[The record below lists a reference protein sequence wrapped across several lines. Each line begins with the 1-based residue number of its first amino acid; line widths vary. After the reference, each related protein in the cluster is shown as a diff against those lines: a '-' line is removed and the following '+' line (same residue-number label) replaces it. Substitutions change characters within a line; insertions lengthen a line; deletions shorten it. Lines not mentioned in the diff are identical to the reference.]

1 MKARLYT
8 YRVLLLLL
16 LAGYTSFAQD
26 EKVGARI
33 DAAQITVG
41 DQARL
46 FVEAQHNPATSKLQW
61 AAIPDTFNGLE
72 IAEKGKIDTIKNGN
86 LVTYKQRLL
95 ITGFDSGMHVVPRF
109 IFTVLPYNGAP
120 QTLLTD
126 SFPILVQPVAV
137 DTTKPFKGIKD
148 VMAVE
153 YSWLDYLGYI
163 ILGWMLLGVI
173 IGIILNRRQ
182 RRKYRNLP
190 KYVPAG
196 TKETPNEKAL
206 RTLSELEQQKLW
218 ENNNPKE
225 YHTQLVDILRIYIE
239 ERFGENVMELTSDE
253 ILHKVALHREM
264 TTHRMLLTNIF
275 YIADLAKFAKAQPT
289 PQEHMAAIDYA
300 KQFIMATKP
309 VVVVEPQNPPTAS

>member
-72 IAEKGKIDTIKNGN
+72 VVEKGKIDTIKNGN
-86 LVTYKQRLL
+86 IITYKQRVL

-109 IFTVLPYNGAP
+109 IFTVLPNSGTP
-120 QTLLTD
+120 QTLQTD
-126 SFPILVQPVAV
+126 SFPILLQPVAV

-148 VMAVE
+148 IVGVE
-153 YSWLDYLGYI
+153 SSWKDYIGYI
-163 ILGWMLLGVI
+163 IGGILLAVLIAVVI
-173 IGIILNRRQ
+173 VYL
-182 RRKYRNLP
+182 RKR
-190 KYVPAG
+190 KQPAPAPIPEG
-196 TKETPNEKAL
+196 PKETPNEKAIRL
-206 RTLSELEQQKLW
+206 LNELEQQKLW

-225 YHTQLVDILRIYIE
+225 YHTQLVDILRIYME
-239 ERFGENVMELTSDE
+239 ERFGVNVMELTSDE
-253 ILHKVALHREM
+253 ILHKVALHKEM
-264 TTHRMLLTNIF
+264 TSHRMLLSNIF

-289 PQEHMAAIDYA
+289 PQEHMAAMDYA

>member
-16 LAGYTSFAQD
+16 LAGYTSFAQE
-26 EKVGARI
+26 EKAGARI

-61 AAIPDTFNGLE
+61 ASIPDTFNGLE
-72 IAEKGKIDTIKNGN
+72 VVEKGKIDTIKNGN
-86 LVTYKQRLL
+86 IITYKQRLL

-109 IFTVLPYNGAP
+109 IFTVLPNSGTP
-120 QTLLTD
+120 TTLQTD

-148 VMAVE
+148 IVGVE
-153 YSWLDYLGYI
+153 SSWKDYIGYI
-163 ILGWMLLGVI
+163 IGGILLAVLIAVVI
-173 IGIILNRRQ
+173 VYL
-182 RRKYRNLP
+182 RKR
-190 KYVPAG
+190 KQPAPAPIPEG
-196 TKETPNEKAL
+196 PKETPNEKAIRL
-206 RTLSELEQQKLW
+206 LVELEQQKLW

-225 YHTQLVDILRIYIE
+225 YHTQLVDILRIYME
-239 ERFGENVMELTSDE
+239 ERFGVNVMELTSDE
-253 ILHKVALHREM
+253 ILHKVALHKEM
-264 TTHRMLLTNIF
+264 TSHRMLLSNIF

-289 PQEHMAAIDYA
+289 PQEHMAAMDYA
-300 KQFIMATKP
+300 KQFILATKP
-309 VVVVEPQNPPTAS
+309 VVVVEPQNPPAAS

>member
-16 LAGYTSFAQD
+16 LAGYTSFAQE
-26 EKVGARI
+26 EKAGARI

-41 DQARL
+41 DHARL

-72 IAEKGKIDTIKNGN
+72 VVEKGKIDTIKNGN
-86 LVTYKQRLL
+86 IITYKQRVL

-109 IFTVLPYNGAP
+109 IFTVLPNSGTP
-120 QTLLTD
+120 QTLQTD

-148 VMAVE
+148 IVGVE
-153 YSWLDYLGYI
+153 SSWKDYIGYI
-163 ILGWMLLGVI
+163 IGGILLAVLIAVVI
-173 IGIILNRRQ
+173 VYL
-182 RRKYRNLP
+182 RKR
-190 KYVPAG
+190 KQPAPAPIPEG
-196 TKETPNEKAL
+196 PKETPNEKAIRL
-206 RTLSELEQQKLW
+206 LVELEQQKLW

-225 YHTQLVDILRIYIE
+225 YHTQLVDILRIYME
-239 ERFGENVMELTSDE
+239 ERFGVNVMELTSDE
-253 ILHKVALHREM
+253 ILHKVALHKEM
-264 TTHRMLLTNIF
+264 TSHRMLLSNIF

-309 VVVVEPQNPPTAS
+309 VVVVEPQNPPAAS

>member
-1 MKARLYT
+1 MKARIYT

-16 LAGYTSFAQD
+16 LAGYTSFAQE
-26 EKVGARI
+26 EKAGARI

-72 IAEKGKIDTIKNGN
+72 VVEKGKIDTIKNGN
-86 LVTYKQRLL
+86 IVTYKQRVL

-109 IFTVLPYNGAP
+109 IFTVLPNSGTP
-120 QTLLTD
+120 QTLQTD

-148 VMAVE
+148 IVGVE
-153 YSWLDYLGYI
+153 SSWKDYIGYI
-163 ILGWMLLGVI
+163 IGGILLAVLIAVVI
-173 IGIILNRRQ
+173 VYL
-182 RRKYRNLP
+182 RKR
-190 KYVPAG
+190 KQPAPAPIPEG
-196 TKETPNEKAL
+196 PKETPNEKAIRL
-206 RTLSELEQQKLW
+206 LVELEQQKLW

-225 YHTQLVDILRIYIE
+225 YHTQLVDILRIYME
-239 ERFGENVMELTSDE
+239 ERFGVNVMELTSDE
-253 ILHKVALHREM
+253 ILHKVALHKEM
-264 TTHRMLLTNIF
+264 TSHRMLLSNIF

-289 PQEHMAAIDYA
+289 PQEHMAAMDYA

-309 VVVVEPQNPPTAS
+309 VVVVEPQNPPAAS

>member
-16 LAGYTSFAQD
+16 LAGYTSFAQE

-72 IAEKGKIDTIKNGN
+72 VVEKGKIDTIKNGN
-86 LVTYKQRLL
+86 IVTYKQRVL

-109 IFTVLPYNGAP
+109 IFTVLPNSGIP
-120 QTLLTD
+120 QTLQTD

-148 VMAVE
+148 IVGVE
-153 YSWLDYLGYI
+153 SSWKDYIGYI
-163 ILGWMLLGVI
+163 IGGILLAVLIAVVI
-173 IGIILNRRQ
+173 VYL
-182 RRKYRNLP
+182 RKRKQLA
-190 KYVPAG
+190 PAPIPEG
-196 TKETPNEKAL
+196 PKETPNEKAL
-206 RTLSELEQQKLW
+206 RLLGELEQQKLW

-225 YHTQLVDILRIYIE
+225 YHTQLVDILRIYME
-239 ERFGENVMELTSDE
+239 ERFGVNVMELTSDE
-253 ILHKVALHREM
+253 ILQKVALHKEM
-264 TTHRMLLTNIF
+264 TSHRMLLSNIF

-289 PQEHMAAIDYA
+289 PQEHMAAMDYA

>member
-16 LAGYTSFAQD
+16 LAGYTSFAQE

-72 IAEKGKIDTIKNGN
+72 VVEKGKIDTIKNGN
-86 LVTYKQRLL
+86 IVTYKQRVL

-109 IFTVLPYNGAP
+109 IFTVLPNSGTP
-120 QTLLTD
+120 QTLQTD
-126 SFPILVQPVAV
+126 SFPILVQPLAV

-148 VMAVE
+148 IVGVE
-153 YSWLDYLGYI
+153 SSWKDYIGYI
-163 ILGWMLLGVI
+163 IGGILLAVLIAVI
-173 IGIILNRRQ
+173 IVYL
-182 RRKYRNLP
+182 RKR
-190 KYVPAG
+190 KQPAPAPIPEG
-196 TKETPNEKAL
+196 PKETPNEKAIRL
-206 RTLSELEQQKLW
+206 LVELEQQKLW

-225 YHTQLVDILRIYIE
+225 YHTQLVDILRLYME
-239 ERFGENVMELTSDE
+239 ERFGVNVMELTSDE
-253 ILHKVALHREM
+253 ILQKVALHKEM
-264 TTHRMLLTNIF
+264 TSHRMLLTNIF

-289 PQEHMAAIDYA
+289 PQEHMAAMDYA

>member
-16 LAGYTSFAQD
+16 LAGYTSFAQE
-26 EKVGARI
+26 EKAGARI

-72 IAEKGKIDTIKNGN
+72 VVEKGKIDTIKNGN
-86 LVTYKQRLL
+86 IVTYKQRVL

-109 IFTVLPYNGAP
+109 IFTVLPNSGTP
-120 QTLLTD
+120 QTLQTD

-148 VMAVE
+148 IVGVE
-153 YSWLDYLGYI
+153 SSWKDYIGYI
-163 ILGWMLLGVI
+163 IGGILLAVLIAVVI
-173 IGIILNRRQ
+173 VYL
-182 RRKYRNLP
+182 RKR
-190 KYVPAG
+190 KQPAPAPIPEG
-196 TKETPNEKAL
+196 PKETPNEKAIRL
-206 RTLSELEQQKLW
+206 LNELEQQKLW

-225 YHTQLVDILRIYIE
+225 YHTQLVDILRIYME
-239 ERFGENVMELTSDE
+239 ERFGVNVMELTSDE
-253 ILHKVALHREM
+253 ILHKVALHKEM
-264 TTHRMLLTNIF
+264 TSHRMLLSNIF

-289 PQEHMAAIDYA
+289 PQEHMAAMDYA

>member
-16 LAGYTSFAQD
+16 LAGSTSFAQE

-61 AAIPDTFNGLE
+61 AVIPDTFNGLE
-72 IAEKGKIDTIKNGN
+72 VVEKGKIDTVKNGSI
-86 LVTYKQRLL
+86 VTYKQRVL

-109 IFTVLPYNGAP
+109 IFTVLPNSGTP
-120 QTLLTD
+120 QTLQTD

-148 VMAVE
+148 IVGVE
-153 YSWLDYLGYI
+153 SSWKDYIGYI
-163 ILGWMLLGVI
+163 IGGILLAVLIAVVI
-173 IGIILNRRQ
+173 VYL
-182 RRKYRNLP
+182 RKR
-190 KYVPAG
+190 KHAPAPIPEG
-196 TKETPNEKAL
+196 PKETPNEKAIRL
-206 RTLSELEQQKLW
+206 LVELEQQKLW

-225 YHTQLVDILRIYIE
+225 YHTQLVDILRMYME
-239 ERFGENVMELTSDE
+239 ERFGVNVMELTSDE
-253 ILHKVALHREM
+253 ILQKVALHKEM
-264 TTHRMLLTNIF
+264 TSHRMLLTNIF

-289 PQEHMAAIDYA
+289 PQEHMAAMDYA

>member
-72 IAEKGKIDTIKNGN
+72 VVEKGKIDTIKNGN
-86 LVTYKQRLL
+86 IVTYKQRVL

-109 IFTVLPYNGAP
+109 IFTVLPNSGTP
-120 QTLLTD
+120 QTLQTD

-148 VMAVE
+148 IVGVE
-153 YSWLDYLGYI
+153 SSWKDYIGYI
-163 ILGWMLLGVI
+163 IGGILLALLIAVVI
-173 IGIILNRRQ
+173 VYL
-182 RRKYRNLP
+182 RKRKQPAPAPIPEGP
-190 KYVPAG
+190 KEA
-196 TKETPNEKAL
+196 PNEKAIRL
-206 RTLSELEQQKLW
+206 LDELEQQKLW

-225 YHTQLVDILRIYIE
+225 YHTQLVDILRIYME
-239 ERFGENVMELTSDE
+239 ERFGVNVMELTSDE
-253 ILHKVALHREM
+253 ILHKVALHKEM
-264 TTHRMLLTNIF
+264 TSHRMLLSNIF

-289 PQEHMAAIDYA
+289 PQEHMAAMDYA
-300 KQFIMATKP
+300 KQFIIATKP

>member
-16 LAGYTSFAQD
+16 LAGYTSFAQE
-26 EKVGARI
+26 EKAGARI

-72 IAEKGKIDTIKNGN
+72 VVEKGKIDTIKNGN
-86 LVTYKQRLL
+86 IVTYKQRLL

-109 IFTVLPYNGAP
+109 IFTVLPNSGTP
-120 QTLLTD
+120 TTLQTD

-148 VMAVE
+148 IVGVE
-153 YSWLDYLGYI
+153 SSWKDYIGYI
-163 ILGWMLLGVI
+163 IGGILLAVLIAVVI
-173 IGIILNRRQ
+173 VYL
-182 RRKYRNLP
+182 RKR
-190 KYVPAG
+190 KQPAPAPIPEG
-196 TKETPNEKAL
+196 PKETPNEKAIRL
-206 RTLSELEQQKLW
+206 LVELEQQKLW

-225 YHTQLVDILRIYIE
+225 YHTQLVDILRIYME
-239 ERFGENVMELTSDE
+239 ERFGVNVMELTSDE
-253 ILHKVALHREM
+253 ILHKVALHKEM
-264 TTHRMLLTNIF
+264 TSHRMLLSNIF

>member
-16 LAGYTSFAQD
+16 LAGYTSFAQE

-72 IAEKGKIDTIKNGN
+72 VVEKGKIDTIKNGN
-86 LVTYKQRLL
+86 IVTYKQRVL

-109 IFTVLPYNGAP
+109 IFTVLSNSGTP
-120 QTLLTD
+120 QMLQTD

-148 VMAVE
+148 IVGVE
-153 YSWLDYLGYI
+153 SSWKDYIGYI
-163 ILGWMLLGVI
+163 IGGILLAVLIAVI
-173 IGIILNRRQ
+173 IVYL
-182 RRKYRNLP
+182 RKR
-190 KYVPAG
+190 KQPAPAPIPEG
-196 TKETPNEKAL
+196 PKETPNEKAL
-206 RTLSELEQQKLW
+206 RLLGELEQQKLW

-225 YHTQLVDILRIYIE
+225 YHTQLVDILRIYME
-239 ERFGENVMELTSDE
+239 ERFGVNVMELTSDE
-253 ILHKVALHREM
+253 ILQKVALHKEM
-264 TTHRMLLTNIF
+264 TSHRMLLTNIF

-289 PQEHMAAIDYA
+289 PQEHMAAMDYA

-309 VVVVEPQNPPTAS
+309 VVVVEPQNPSAAS

>member
-1 MKARLYT
+1 MKARIYT

-16 LAGYTSFAQD
+16 LAGYTSFAQE
-26 EKVGARI
+26 EKAGARI

-72 IAEKGKIDTIKNGN
+72 VVEKGKIDTIKNGN
-86 LVTYKQRLL
+86 IITYKQRLL

-109 IFTVLPYNGAP
+109 IFTVLPNSGTP
-120 QTLLTD
+120 QTLQTD

-148 VMAVE
+148 IVGVE
-153 YSWLDYLGYI
+153 SSWKDYIGYI
-163 ILGWMLLGVI
+163 IGGILLAVLIAVVI
-173 IGIILNRRQ
+173 VYL
-182 RRKYRNLP
+182 RKR
-190 KYVPAG
+190 KQPAPAPIPEG
-196 TKETPNEKAL
+196 PKETSNEKAIRL
-206 RTLSELEQQKLW
+206 LVELEQQKLW

-225 YHTQLVDILRIYIE
+225 YHTQLVDILRIYME
-239 ERFGENVMELTSDE
+239 ERFGVHVMELTSDE
-253 ILHKVALHREM
+253 ILHKVALHKEM
-264 TTHRMLLTNIF
+264 TSHRMLLSNIF

-289 PQEHMAAIDYA
+289 PQEHMAAMDYA

-309 VVVVEPQNPPTAS
+309 VVVVEPQNPPAAS

>member
-1 MKARLYT
+1 MKVRLYT

-16 LAGYTSFAQD
+16 LAGSTSFAQE

-61 AAIPDTFNGLE
+61 AVIPDTFNGLE
-72 IAEKGKIDTIKNGN
+72 VVEKGKIDTVKNGSI
-86 LVTYKQRLL
+86 VTYKQRVL

-109 IFTVLPYNGAP
+109 IFTVLPNSGTP
-120 QTLLTD
+120 QTLQTD

-148 VMAVE
+148 IVGVE
-153 YSWLDYLGYI
+153 SSWKDYIGYI
-163 ILGWMLLGVI
+163 IGGILLAVLIAVVI
-173 IGIILNRRQ
+173 VYL
-182 RRKYRNLP
+182 RKR
-190 KYVPAG
+190 KHAPAPIPEG
-196 TKETPNEKAL
+196 PKETPNEKAIRL
-206 RTLSELEQQKLW
+206 LVELEQQKLW

-225 YHTQLVDILRIYIE
+225 YHTQLVDILRMYME
-239 ERFGENVMELTSDE
+239 ERFGVNVMELTSDE
-253 ILHKVALHREM
+253 ILQKVALHKEM
-264 TTHRMLLTNIF
+264 TSHRMLLTNIF

-289 PQEHMAAIDYA
+289 PQEHMAAMDYA

>member
-109 IFTVLPYNGAP
+109 IFTVLPNSGTP
-120 QTLLTD
+120 QTLQTD

-148 VMAVE
+148 IVGVE
-153 YSWLDYLGYI
+153 SSWKDYIGYI
-163 ILGWMLLGVI
+163 IGGILLAVLIAVVI
-173 IGIILNRRQ
+173 VYL
-182 RRKYRNLP
+182 RKR
-190 KYVPAG
+190 KQPAPAPIPEG
-196 TKETPNEKAL
+196 PKETPNEKAIRL
-206 RTLSELEQQKLW
+206 LNELEQQKLW

-225 YHTQLVDILRIYIE
+225 YHTQLVDILRIYME
-239 ERFGENVMELTSDE
+239 ERFGVNVMELTSDE
-253 ILHKVALHREM
+253 ILHKVALHKEM
-264 TTHRMLLTNIF
+264 TSHRMLLSNIF
-275 YIADLAKFAKAQPT
+275 YTADLAKFAKAQPT
-289 PQEHMAAIDYA
+289 PQEHMAAMDYA

>member
-16 LAGYTSFAQD
+16 LAGYTSFAQE

-72 IAEKGKIDTIKNGN
+72 VVEKGKIDTIKNGN
-86 LVTYKQRLL
+86 IVTYKQRVL

-109 IFTVLPYNGAP
+109 IFTVLPNSGTP
-120 QTLLTD
+120 QMLQTD

-148 VMAVE
+148 IVGVE
-153 YSWLDYLGYI
+153 SSWKDYIGYI
-163 ILGWMLLGVI
+163 IGGILLAVLIAVI
-173 IGIILNRRQ
+173 IVYL
-182 RRKYRNLP
+182 RKR
-190 KYVPAG
+190 KQPAPAPIPEG
-196 TKETPNEKAL
+196 PKETPNEKAL
-206 RTLSELEQQKLW
+206 RLLGELEQQKLW

-225 YHTQLVDILRIYIE
+225 YHTQLVDILRIYME
-239 ERFGENVMELTSDE
+239 ERFGVNVMELTSDE
-253 ILHKVALHREM
+253 ILQKVALHKEM
-264 TTHRMLLTNIF
+264 TSHRMLLTNIF

-289 PQEHMAAIDYA
+289 PQEHMAAMDYA

>member
-16 LAGYTSFAQD
+16 LAGYTSFAQE

-46 FVEAQHNPATSKLQW
+46 FVEAQHNLATSKLQW

-72 IAEKGKIDTIKNGN
+72 VVEKGKIDTIKNGN
-86 LVTYKQRLL
+86 IVTYKQRVL

-109 IFTVLPYNGAP
+109 IFTVLPNSGTP
-120 QTLLTD
+120 QTLQTD

-148 VMAVE
+148 IVGVE
-153 YSWLDYLGYI
+153 SSWKDYIGYI
-163 ILGWMLLGVI
+163 IGGILLAVLIAVVI
-173 IGIILNRRQ
+173 VYL
-182 RRKYRNLP
+182 RKR
-190 KYVPAG
+190 KQPAPAPIPEG
-196 TKETPNEKAL
+196 PKETPNEKAL
-206 RTLSELEQQKLW
+206 RLLGELEQQKLW

-225 YHTQLVDILRIYIE
+225 YHTQLVDILRLYME
-239 ERFGENVMELTSDE
+239 ERFGVNVMELTSDE
-253 ILHKVALHREM
+253 ILQKVALHKEM
-264 TTHRMLLTNIF
+264 TSHRMLLTNIF

-289 PQEHMAAIDYA
+289 PQEHMAAMDYA

-309 VVVVEPQNPPTAS
+309 VVVVEPQNPSAAS